1 MLANLAR
8 GMVLVILA
16 MLIVTYIFSGEKR
29 EDAPPVPRDR
39 ILGYMNA

>member
-16 MLIVTYIFSGEKR
+16 MLIVSYIFSGEKR
-29 EDAPPVPRDR
+29 EPTPPLPSDR